1 MMLLQLILDHSQKWL
16 ELGWLLL
23 SEHWLDSYGEE
34 VWVRWDHKLFKQIF
48 SNLVCYAL
56 VLRSDIWWICFQ
68 SFNKDLLSVV
78 VKRVELVFVPI
89 LVVLLD
95 DICENLHTAVL
106 YAILTLSLLVLLE
119 DHHRCEEWFNKKLKV
134 LDDDC
139 VASMFLFRKLLLFIN
154 VLQHIDLGH
163 DHTLYAFQCLL
174 DSVSIKNLVILQDI
188 AIRN

>member
-23 SEHWLDSYGEE
+23 SEHWLDSYGEK

-68 SFNKDLLSVV
+68 CFNKDLLSVV
-78 VKRVELVFVPI
+78 VKRIELVFVPI

-119 DHHRCEEWFNKKLKV
+119 DHHRCEKWLIGTGLCSLAV
-134 LDDDC
+134 WLAQAIQQQATTC
-139 VASMFLFRKLLLFIN
+139 RWILLPLVYSM
-154 VLQHIDLGH
+154 
-163 DHTLYAFQCLL
+163 
-174 DSVSIKNLVILQDI
+174 
-188 AIRN
+188 